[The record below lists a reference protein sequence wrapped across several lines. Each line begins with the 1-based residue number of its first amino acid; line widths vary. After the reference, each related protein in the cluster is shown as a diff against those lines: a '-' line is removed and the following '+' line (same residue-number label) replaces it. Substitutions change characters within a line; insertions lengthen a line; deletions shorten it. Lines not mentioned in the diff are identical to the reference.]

1 MREVTMSSSQPGAG
15 NTASHFTVL
24 NDRYR
29 LLATLAAGGMATV
42 YKGQDMLLNRLVAIK
57 LLRDRYAGDPQFVQ
71 RFRQEAQAAA
81 NLNHPNIVTVYDV
94 GRDVVAGRERH
105 YLVMELVDGQ
115 DLKQVIR
122 GRAATGHPFS
132 IEEAVDAARQV
143 CEAVGYAHRRGL
155 VHCDLKPQNV
165 VLTTNGRAKV
175 TDFGIARAYTS
186 MLNTGERAEVV
197 WGSPQYYA
205 PEQAAGAAPTP
216 ASDVYSIG
224 VMLYEMLAG
233 RLPFEASEPLQL
245 AHMHLTMPPPP
256 LHALNPNVTL
266 QLEGIVMRA
275 LAKDPAQRY
284 RDADQFAR
292 ALSAYAL
299 QGEEHTLVNMPAATP
314 PPNAPV
320 IPRPAPQP
328 ARVTPP
334 ASASNVVPGQEAAIT
349 PPRQAAVIQG
359 GPDLLLWLLA
369 AIAFLCVL
377 GLIPLYVLV
386 YQAYQAPPAPPAPT
400 AASPDASP
408 ALPIAN
414 PNGNVRIKVPSLVG
428 KTVEEATRE
437 LAPLGLSIRVV
448 QERLDAAAPPAV
460 VLEQLPPADALADP
474 GAIVEVVVNKGI
486 EMRDV
491 PGDLV
496 GRMLDD
502 SVTQALNGFGWNV
515 VITEAL
521 DFSPQGTILALQ
533 PPGGSKLAVSETLTL
548 TVSSGGRIALNVDM
562 SPVVLE
568 SVTLPRASYLPGQT
582 VQFRVK
588 WRATQPV
595 GRDYNVGWYLFT
607 PDKTGVLA
615 QGEDR
620 APRHNGLPAP
630 TSVWV
635 GGTVV
640 EDTYALRIPDN
651 LLPGSYPLV
660 IGMYSG
666 AERLRVV
673 NPGNATAL
681 NNLVVLHL
689 IAVQ

>member
-1 MREVTMSSSQPGAG
+1 MSSSQPGAG
-15 NTASHFTVL
+15 NAASHFTVL

-42 YKGQDMLLNRLVAIK
+42 YKGQDTLLNRLVAIK
-57 LLRDRYAGDPQFVQ
+57 LLRDRYASDPQFVQ

-81 NLNHPNIVTVYDV
+81 NLNHPGIVTVYDV

-115 DLKQVIR
+115 DLKQAIR

-132 IEEAVDAARQV
+132 IEEAVDTARQV

-165 VLTTNGRAKV
+165 VLTTDGRAKV
-175 TDFGIARAYTS
+175 TDFGIARAYTA
-186 MLNTGERAEVV
+186 LVNTGERAEVV

-233 RLPFEASEPLQL
+233 RLPFEANDPLQL

-256 LHALNPNVTL
+256 LHALNSNVTL

-275 LAKDPAQRY
+275 LAKDPVQRY
-284 RDADQFAR
+284 RDADQFAQ
-292 ALSAYAL
+292 ALSAYVS
-299 QGEEHTLVNMPAATP
+299 QGEEHTLVNMPAT
-314 PPNAPV
+314 APAA

-328 ARVTPP
+328 ARIGSL
-334 ASASNVVPGQEAAIT
+334 AGASNFVPGQEAAIS
-349 PPRQAAVIQG
+349 PPQATATQG
-359 GPDLLLWLLA
+359 APDVLLWLLA

-377 GLIPLYVLV
+377 GLVPLYVLV
-386 YQAYQAPPAPPAPT
+386 YQAYQAPPVSPAPT
-400 AASPDASP
+400 AAPTETSP
-408 ALPIAN
+408 ALSVTSPT
-414 PNGNVRIKVPSLVG
+414 RIKVPSLVG
-428 KTVEEATRE
+428 KTTEDAARE
-437 LAPLGLSIRVV
+437 LASLGLSLRVI
-448 QERLDAAAPPAV
+448 QERLDAGAPPAV
-460 VLEQLPPADALADP
+460 VLEQLPPAGALADP

-491 PGDLV
+491 PANLI
-496 GRMLDD
+496 GRMLD
-502 SVTQALNGFGWNV
+502 SSLTQTLSGLGWNL
-515 VITEAL
+515 VIIEAL
-521 DFSPQGTILALQ
+521 DFSPQGTILASQ

-568 SVTLPRASYLPGQT
+568 SVTLPQAAYLPGQT

-588 WRATQPV
+588 WRATRPV

-607 PDKTGVLA
+607 PDNINVLA

-635 GGTVV
+635 DGTVV

-651 LLPGSYPLV
+651 LPPGSYPLV
-660 IGMYSG
+660 ISMYSG
-666 AERLRVV
+666 AERLQVI
-673 NPGNATAL
+673 NPGNTTAL

-689 IAVQ
+689 IRVQ